1 MTTAD
6 RDDVARASTTID
18 APNPRVWSALV
29 DPEQIARW
37 MVGTTVDTDW
47 REGSTIT
54 WKGEW
59 QGTAYEDKGTVLQVE
74 EGRLLA
80 VDARHAHAAGGG
92 SARRLMHAGAGRNVS
107 PSCGRPRSPR
117 DRRPG
122 RGHRR
127 RDRTAG
133 TASRPVAPVRVRV
146 RRSAGV

>member
-74 EGRLLA
+74 EGRLLQYTHDSPLSGQPD
-80 VDARHAHAAGGG
+80 VPESYHTVTIELTGSMPTRVTLSQEGNGSREMRDHSAAFWQSMLDTLTQQVEGPHDG
-92 SARRLMHAGAGRNVS
+92 
-107 PSCGRPRSPR
+107 
-117 DRRPG
+117 
-122 RGHRR
+122 
-127 RDRTAG
+127 
-133 TASRPVAPVRVRV
+133 
-146 RRSAGV
+146 